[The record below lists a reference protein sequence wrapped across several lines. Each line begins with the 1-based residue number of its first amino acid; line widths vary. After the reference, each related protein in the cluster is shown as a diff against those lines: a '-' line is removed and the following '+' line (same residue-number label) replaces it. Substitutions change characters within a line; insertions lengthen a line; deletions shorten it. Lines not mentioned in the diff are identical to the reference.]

1 MYRRVFRPTRPSPCR
16 AIPHSNLLASIL
28 RAVVAQ
34 SPRSHLLRL
43 ALGYAHDDVAVPRPS
58 VLAVIL
64 AGSRRMIR
72 MRMIPANHIQPLLA
86 RGLLRIP
93 YILRVPRKAISRRIF
108 AAVHS
113 L

>member
-1 MYRRVFRPTRPSPCR
+1 MYRRVFGPTRPSPWR
-16 AIPHSNLLASIL
+16 AIPHSNFLASIL

-72 MRMIPANHIQPLLA
+72 MRMIPAHHIQSPVPPA
-86 RGLLRIP
+86 LLRIP
-93 YILRVPRKAISRRIF
+93 YILSRH
-108 AAVHS
+108 AQA
-113 L
+113 